1 MPFESDPV
9 ILSLLSAKIYR
20 TALVSTAP
28 EILLPVFI
36 SRHQIIWENVYVWK
50 SFSSTLYYAT
60 DDLIKSE
67 MGRRGGET
75 KNGVKNCKACRLLK
89 GNWVTFYWQTAL
101 HKMR

>member
-20 TALVSTAP
+20 AALVSTVP

-50 SFSSTLYYAT
+50 SFSSTLY
-60 DDLIKSE
+60 
-67 MGRRGGET
+67 
-75 KNGVKNCKACRLLK
+75 
-89 GNWVTFYWQTAL
+89 
-101 HKMR
+101 